1 MRESQARKKVHRCI
15 VCLKRPRQSRRG
27 LHQWHWAWQFYQ
39 PVSCKFGCC
48 RRRILAKKGLR
59 VATVRENDWKSL
71 DDQKEFPRTTLLPC
85 LLLLCSRCLCRCCIK
100 TQAEVCALVTLAPVA
115 VLLLCLLYGTACSDS
130 AFCHRRNGGT

>member
-15 VCLKRPRQSRRG
+15 VCLKRPRVGEVCINGIRHGSFIS
-27 LHQWHWAWQFYQ
+27 LSA
-39 PVSCKFGCC
+39 VSLVDSKRSPKHDTC

-115 VLLLCLLYGTACSDS
+115 VLLLCLLYGTA
-130 AFCHRRNGGT
+130 